1 MNALE
6 CKAYLER
13 IGYQEEPH
21 VDKDCLKKLMELQ
34 LQRVPFENLEAF
46 KEKRFRPS
54 KPRTSSKR
62 SSTKNGADAVLS

>member
-21 VDKDCLKKLMELQ
+21 TDKDCLEKLMELQ
-34 LQRVPFENLEAF
+34 LQSVPFENLEVF
-46 KEKRFRPS
+46 KEKRVPSS
-54 KPRTSSKR
+54 KPRTSSTK

>member
-21 VDKDCLKKLMELQ
+21 TNKDCLEKLMELQ
-34 LQRVPFENLEAF
+34 LQRVPFENVEPF
-46 KEKRFRPS
+46 KEKKVPS
-54 KPRTSSKR
+54 LKTEDIFQKIVHQGR
-62 SSTKNGADAVLS
+62 G

>member
-21 VDKDCLKKLMELQ
+21 TNKDCLEKLMELQ
-34 LQRVPFENLEAF
+34 LQRVPFENVEPF
-46 KEKRFRPS
+46 KEK
-54 KPRTSSKR
+54 K
-62 SSTKNGADAVLS
+62 VLS

>member
-46 KEKRFRPS
+46 KEKKVPS
-54 KPRTSSKR
+54 LKTEDIFQKIVR
-62 SSTKNGADAVLS
+62 